1 MQEDNHYNLLSILE
15 MQPDISQR
23 QLASQLDISLG
34 KANYCLKALLDK
46 GWVKARNFK
55 NSQNKWA
62 YAYLLTPQGIEQ
74 KTRMAGEF
82 LKCKLVEYEA
92 LKQEI
97 ERLEVEVKKYS
108 RE

>member
-1 MQEDNHYNLLSILE
+1 MQEDHHYNLLRILE
-15 MQPDISQR
+15 TQPDISQR
-23 QLASQLDISLG
+23 QLADRLNISLG
-34 KANYCLKALLDK
+34 KANYCLKALLVK

-74 KTRMAGEF
+74 KARLAGQF
-82 LKCKLVEYEA
+82 LSCKLAEYEL

-97 ERLEVEVKKYS
+97 ERLKAEVKERK
-108 RE
+108 

>member
-1 MQEDNHYNLLSILE
+1 MQENNHYELLHILE
-15 MQPDISQR
+15 EQPDISQR
-23 QLASQLDISLG
+23 QLARQLDISLG

-74 KTRMAGEF
+74 KARMAGEF
-82 LKCKLVEYEA
+82 LKCKLAEYES

-97 ERLEVEVKKYS
+97 ERLEVEVKK
-108 RE
+108 RK